1 MTATRQVIVALP
13 EQDWLIIDWNKDIEI
28 FNAVSFNIGKYLQEN
43 GIELQDNL

>member
-28 FNAVSFNIGKYLQEN
+28 MKGISFNIGNYLQEN
-43 GIELQDNL
+43 GIELQESL